1 MMSAKLVTLGL
12 LIIKVI
18 MNKGYHKYI
27 IREEYACKE
36 RKSSSSPRLQFISHG
51 RSRSKRQF
59 LNVSDIN
66 L

>member
-1 MMSAKLVTLGL
+1 
-12 LIIKVI
+12 

-36 RKSSSSPRLQFISHG
+36 RKSPSSPRFQFISHG